1 MSGVKGS
8 SRLRVQEFLRIVR
21 DEPAQPL
28 EIKIVNPREI
38 GATEKVIR
46 VVRNDIGKMTGAVSQ
61 PIN

>member
-21 DEPAQPL
+21 EEPAQPL